1 MDATTAA
8 ATSTEKAAAATEKAG
23 RGEGRRSRVRPPR
36 ARLKTFDILI
46 ALFSVLAVGLSTAWA
61 YAPGSGEARA
71 VIKGRDGEW
80 VYPLSADRVVDVVGP
95 LGLTRVEI
103 LHKAVHIEESACPN
117 KTCIAAGFIE
127 KNGQWIACLPNQ
139 VLVRVEGGSSD
150 AGVDAS
156 TY

>member
-1 MDATTAA
+1 
-8 ATSTEKAAAATEKAG
+8 
-23 RGEGRRSRVRPPR
+23 
-36 ARLKTFDILI
+36 
-46 ALFSVLAVGLSTAWA
+46 VGFATAWA

-80 VYPLSADRVVDVVGP
+80 VYPLSADRIVDVAGP
-95 LGLTRVEI
+95 LGSTRVEI
-103 LHKAVHIEESACPN
+103 RGKAVHIEESACPN

-156 TY
+156 TF